1 LFVFR
6 DPNAV
11 RERLGVKMRKGLSG
25 RAVAL
30 AVLLGT
36 GACGGSIAA
45 DDSRFEECDAE
56 TSLPAKCLA
65 SSSKCAQVYARSD
78 WVGDPSLC
86 RPLCARSS
94 DCGAGLECRERS
106 RWRDMSWGGV
116 TDDIQNEMVCA
127 RSTE

>member
-1 LFVFR
+1 V
-6 DPNAV
+6 
-11 RERLGVKMRKGLSG
+11 G

-36 GACGGSIAA
+36 SACGGTIAA

-56 TSLPAKCLA
+56 TSLPAKCVA
-65 SSSKCAQVYARSD
+65 SSSKCAQVYALAEVTGSP
-78 WVGDPSLC
+78 GLC

-106 RWRDMSWGGV
+106 RWRDMSRGFV